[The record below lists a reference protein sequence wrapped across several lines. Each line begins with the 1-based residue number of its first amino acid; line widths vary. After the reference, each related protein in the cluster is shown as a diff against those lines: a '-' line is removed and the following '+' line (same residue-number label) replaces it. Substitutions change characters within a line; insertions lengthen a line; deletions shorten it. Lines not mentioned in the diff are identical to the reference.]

1 MLRFIHVH
9 LCQCVVSTQRRN
21 MEKPGLQ
28 GPNDL
33 AFPLPART
41 EGEKEEGRSVGSR
54 ALTKASEGGT
64 WEAGQT

>member
-1 MLRFIHVH
+1 
-9 LCQCVVSTQRRN
+9 